1 MERVKT
7 MKRNNRDFQRGLRH
21 FDAVWERQT
30 QLRQAEL
37 DAGQPV
43 HVYAYDSLSAYVECD
58 GQRGF
63 APVKF
68 LKKPD

>member
-1 MERVKT
+1 M
-7 MKRNNRDFQRGLRH
+7 
-21 FDAVWERQT
+21 
-30 QLRQAEL
+30 AEL
-37 DAGQPV
+37 DAGKPV